1 LFIKKK
7 MTGLMKHFET
17 LTDPRIERR
26 KLHKLHDIV
35 FITIAAVICG
45 CDEWNDIEE
54 FGTIRY
60 DWLKTILE
68 LPNGIP
74 SHDTFNR
81 VFSLLDPQQLQQCF
95 TSWIQAVAKVKEGS
109 IISIDGKR
117 MCNSGEGGSKAII
130 HMVSA
135 WCSAN
140 NMVLAQQKVDDKSN
154 EITAIP
160 ALLDIL
166 DIKDCLVT
174 IDAMGCQ
181 QEIAKKIVS
190 KEADYVLAVKNNQEH
205 LYDDMQEAFDQQKHI
220 STDVQVNVAH
230 GRIEKRKC
238 SIITDTDWIC
248 KEQNWTNL
256 HTLIKIESER
266 SFKAVES
273 KSEVQT
279 RYYISS
285 HKGDAAFFNHAVRA
299 HWGIENKLHWTLDV
313 AFGEDKS
320 TKQAGNAAENFSFIS
335 KIALNL
341 LKQYE
346 DKRGAQKVS
355 IKTKRKKCGWD
366 KDYLLKVLNTPT

>member
-1 LFIKKK
+1 

-26 KLHKLHDIV
+26 NLHKLHDIV
-35 FITIAAVICG
+35 FITIAAVLCG

-95 TSWIQAVAKVKEGS
+95 TSWIQAVAKVTEGS

-135 WCSAN
+135 WSSAN

-166 DIKDCLVT
+166 DIKGCLVT

-181 QEIAKKIVS
+181 HDIAKKIVS

-205 LYDDMQEAFDQQKHI
+205 LYDDLQEAFEQDKHV
-220 STDVQVNVAH
+220 SSHVQLNADH

-248 KEQNWTNL
+248 KQQNWANI
-256 HTLIKIESER
+256 HTLVKIESER
-266 SFKAVES
+266 TIKATDT
-273 KSEVQT
+273 KGEVQT

-285 HKGDAAFFNHAVRA
+285 YKEDAAFFNQAVRA

-320 TKQAGNAAENFSFIS
+320 LKQAGNAAENFSFIN

-341 LKQYE
+341 LKQHE

-366 KDYLLKVLNTPT
+366 KEYLLKVLNTVNQF